1 MDEVSEQVAALYRQ
15 GLCCA
20 QIVMKIV
27 GLDLRQEENPD
38 LVRAMGALCYG
49 LHDQRSC
56 GALTGGAC
64 ALALHTDDGGQM
76 NIYAS
81 DLLEWFE
88 GEYGSTE
95 CRVLLGEWNAPT
107 SLCREIVANTVSR
120 CLTLLDGATWGS

>member
-1 MDEVSEQVAALYRQ
+1 MDDLSEQVATLSRQ

-64 ALALHTDDGGQM
+64 SLALHAEDRAQM
-76 NIYAS
+76 KMYLN
-81 DLLEWFE
+81 DLLGWFE

-95 CRVLLGEWNAPT
+95 CSVILGEGSAPT
-107 SLCREIVANTVSR
+107 SLCREIVANTVGR
-120 CLTLLDGATWGS
+120 CLTMLDGATWES